1 MTEASDQPVPN
12 EGRMSMIEH
21 LTELRRRL
29 IIGFI
34 SIGVGAIA
42 AWILYPWIIE
52 LLLDPYCRTLEA
64 DEECQLYVRN
74 PLEPFS
80 VRLTVAGYGGIIFAM
95 PMILWQLW
103 AFVAPGLYSHE
114 KRYALPFIFGALIL
128 FFSGAGLA
136 YWSIPRALDFLTEVG
151 GDDFTSLFAPGDY
164 LGFVIKMIVAF
175 GVAFEFPIVLIFLQ
189 ILGILEFRTLVS
201 GRHRSR
207 GCAAERVAELVE
219 FAPNRSQRERQ
230 RGDGNEHGE
239 GWKEQRER
247 HDRNGSAAGVRAVVR
262 VRCRAGSSVRRSRS
276 HCRGACRETRAGRHG

>member
-1 MTEASDQPVPN
+1 MTEASAQPAHN
-12 EGRMSMIEH
+12 EGRMSMSEH

-42 AWILYPWIIE
+42 AWILYPWIID

-64 DEECQLYVRN
+64 GEECQLYVRN

-189 ILGILEFRTLVS
+189 ILGILEFRTLVGGRQYAIVGIVVFVAFITPS
-201 GRHRSR
+201 GDPFTLMILSVPMWIFYEIAIAF
-207 GCAAERVAELVE
+207 GWI
-219 FAPNRSQRERQ
+219 RER
-230 RGDGNEHGE
+230 RAR
-239 GWKEQRER
+239 KAT
-247 HDRNGSAAGVRAVVR
+247 AAA
-262 VRCRAGSSVRRSRS
+262 
-276 HCRGACRETRAGRHG
+276 